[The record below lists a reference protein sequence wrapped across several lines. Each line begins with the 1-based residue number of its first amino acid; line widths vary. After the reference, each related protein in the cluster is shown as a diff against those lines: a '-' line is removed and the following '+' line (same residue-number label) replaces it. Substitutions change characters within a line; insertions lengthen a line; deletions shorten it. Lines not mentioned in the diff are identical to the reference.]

1 MYREAQHYLIWF
13 RYFSCL
19 FYLVGSSAITT
30 MLQNIIS
37 KVSNKDNG
45 KIAGIQK
52 SSKSN
57 WNDNWLTILR
67 FYICLWK
74 QTLIL
79 TASIVILIGYLIFKL
94 GYKKYEI
101 I

>member
-1 MYREAQHYLIWF
+1 
-13 RYFSCL
+13 
-19 FYLVGSSAITT
+19 

-45 KIAGIQK
+45 KIAGIQN
-52 SSKSN
+52 SARAIGMIIGSLYSGFIFAYGSK
-57 WNDNWLTILR
+57 LP
-67 FYICLWK
+67 F
-74 QTLIL
+74 L
-79 TASIVILIGYLIFKL
+79 TASIVILIGYLIFKF